1 MSGILSGTSP
11 SACCIKKVKIIG
23 CVSDNYYL
31 CSKLFESYFIKQK
44 QNKMKKSIFAIA
56 ALSLG
61 MTLAA
66 CGNSNKG
73 GEAAEGQEN
82 QTEEQAAENAEAV
95 EAQATQVTEE
105 PVAPKAEDFKT
116 PEEFEAAVNKYNELK
131 AQYEAGKQAVTD
143 KIQEGVEAVENV
155 KENVE
160 QKVEAGKQAV
170 EQVKQDV
177 DQVKKDAENVK
188 NTVEGLKNMLK

>member
-1 MSGILSGTSP
+1 
-11 SACCIKKVKIIG
+11 
-23 CVSDNYYL
+23 
-31 CSKLFESYFIKQK
+31 
-44 QNKMKKSIFAIA
+44 MKKSIFAIA
-56 ALSLG
+56 ALALG
-61 MTLAA
+61 MTFAA

-95 EAQATQVTEE
+95 QVTEE

-188 NTVEGLKNMLK
+188 NTVEGLKNLLK